1 MATQGGY
8 YQQYYPGAQ
17 STPVDH
23 PPVPNPGELDED
35 GHPARY
41 CNIVREDGS
50 VCGALCKSNTVSKGE
65 KTRGKILYLCQEKEP
80 NAPIVN
86 GYPQSHGYNGFVGD
100 EGPPKRFGGGGGAN
114 RAPAGGSSQQRQEQ
128 VGQVQAFSLV
138 QLKEQGTDLFREV
151 LELKGTVASMADQI
165 GMLLAMKRQAQGNRS
180 QVQQAQQQ
188 SSLPV
193 ARSDPSGPVAYPGAA
208 ASTGLQQR
216 GY

>member
-23 PPVPNPGELDED
+23 PPAPNPGELDED

-41 CNIVREDGS
+41 CNIAREDGS
-50 VCGALCKSNTVSKGE
+50 ICGALCKSNTVSKGE

-100 EGPPKRFGGGGGAN
+100 EGPPKRFGGGGGAS
-114 RAPAGGSSQQRQEQ
+114 RAPAGSSQQQRQEQ

>member
-8 YQQYYPGAQ
+8 YSQYYPGAN
-17 STPVDH
+17 STPVDLPQQH
-23 PPVPNPGELDED
+23 PEGEMDND

-41 CNIVREDGS
+41 CNVVREDGS
-50 VCGALCKSNTVSKGE
+50 VCGALCLSNKVSQGE
-65 KTRGKILYLCQEKEP
+65 KTRGKILYMCREKEP
-80 NAPIVN
+80 NAPVVN
-86 GYPQSHGYNGFVGD
+86 GFPQSHGYNGFVGD
-100 EGPPKRFGGGGGAN
+100 EGPPKRFGGGGGAS
-114 RAPAGGSSQQRQEQ
+114 RAPAGSSQQRQEQ

-188 SSLPV
+188 SHGKTQAEPRAQRNRCVFFHGCVADHMIGSL
-193 ARSDPSGPVAYPGAA
+193 
-208 ASTGLQQR
+208 
-216 GY
+216 

>member
-23 PPVPNPGELDED
+23 PPAPNPGELDED

-41 CNIVREDGS
+41 CNIAREDGS
-50 VCGALCKSNTVSKGE
+50 ICGALCKSNTVSKGE

-86 GYPQSHGYNGFVGD
+86 GHPQGHGYNGFVGD
-100 EGPPKRFGGGGGAN
+100 EGPPKRFGGGTS
-114 RAPAGGSSQQRQEQ
+114 RAPAGSSQQRQEQ

-188 SSLPV
+188 SPLPV

-216 GY
+216 NY

>member
-17 STPVDH
+17 STPVDQ
-23 PPVPNPGELDED
+23 VETDED